1 MKHALYCLLALLP
14 ALAHGGQPAPCA
26 KEAEACSDTGPRS
39 AFLEAAKPAAATVAD
54 KRGKAGKNVA
64 PPGAAVNPAAAAQ
77 AAAGEAAPAADAPAE
92 KPAAS
97 SNPLW
102 VVFAAGGLAGL
113 YLYLKNDAVK
123 KKRK

>member
-1 MKHALYCLLALLP
+1 MKHALYCLLVVLP
-14 ALAHGGQPAPCA
+14 ALAYGGAPAPCA
-26 KEAEACSDTGPRS
+26 KDADACADTGPRS
-39 AFLEAAKPAAATVAD
+39 AFLEAAKAPGKPKAAAPSEKAAKKSAPAPAPENYNVAASPPVDAPPPAA
-54 KRGKAGKNVA
+54 
-64 PPGAAVNPAAAAQ
+64 PGP
-77 AAAGEAAPAADAPAE
+77 
-92 KPAAS
+92 S